1 MLIKKGVLGN
11 WELSGYY
18 KKKISCFQPEI
29 EINLNLWLFKM
40 KIGLKWKSGWWR
52 VLQNRQSSTKKLFP
66 SPSTTYVKGTGKE
79 IWTFAM
85 FIGIGYVSFCEN
97 LTLISDL
104 VLPISSQ
111 CCFAMQI
118 KGLVSIW
125 NTTPGWNGLILW

>member
-1 MLIKKGVLGN
+1 MYL
-11 WELSGYY
+11 
-18 KKKISCFQPEI
+18 EI
-29 EINLNLWLFKM
+29 ESSVVITKKNILFSTWNRDQSKSLAFKM

-52 VLQNRQSSTKKLFP
+52 VLQNHQSSTKKLFP